1 MRVLFLKHV
10 INVGKPWEI
19 KDVKPGYASNM
30 LFPKWLAVELTPE
43 EEKRHKD
50 KLKKDEKHRMDLI
63 ENRHIIAEELN
74 HKKLEFLVKTWTNQ
88 KVYWG
93 IWEKDIIEEVK
104 KKFKIELT
112 KKHIDMP
119 NWHLKKI
126 GEHTIYIKL
135 WKDAMAKI
143 FIVINE
149 EK

>member
-19 KDVKPGYASNM
+19 KEVKPGYAANM
-30 LFPKWLAVELTPE
+30 LFPQWLAVELTPE
-43 EEKRHKD
+43 AEKKHKD
-50 KLKKDEKHRMDLI
+50 KLKKDEKHRMELI

-74 HKKLEFLVKTWTNQ
+74 HKKLEFTVKTWSNH
-88 KVYWG
+88 KVYWW

-104 KKFKIELT
+104 KRFKFELT

-119 NWHLKKI
+119 DGHLKKI
-126 GEHTIYIKL
+126 WEHAIYIKL
-135 WKDAMAKI
+135 WKDAIAKI

>member
-19 KDVKPGYASNM
+19 KEVKPGYAANM
-30 LFPKWLAVELTPE
+30 LFPQWLAVELTPE
-43 EEKRHKD
+43 AEKKHKD
-50 KLKKDEKHRMDLI
+50 KLKKDEKHRMELI

-74 HKKLEFLVKTWTNQ
+74 HKKLEFTVKTWSNH
-88 KVYWG
+88 KVYWW

-104 KKFKIELT
+104 KKFKFELT

-119 NWHLKKI
+119 DGHLKKI
-126 GEHTIYIKL
+126 GEHAIYIKL
-135 WKDAMAKI
+135 WKDAIAKI